1 LGGLGN
7 SVVRVLKL
15 GACASSGLLGGVAT
29 GYVNS
34 TPAVAQYT
42 INFPPAATPTFSVP
56 AGTYTSPQTIVIS
69 DATAGATIYY
79 TTSVF
84 PQAQLVYTRP
94 LVVSASI
101 TITAYASAP
110 DYQNSA
116 TAKAQYTINLP
127 PAANPTFS
135 VPAGTSTSPQTVTI
149 TDATIGANI
158 YYFVNKGTAVAY
170 TAPIQVSTSETITA
184 FATAQGYANSAPATA
199 AYTIQ
204 PPPAATPAFSAPPGT
219 YNSPQTLTMN
229 DATAGAKIYYTTD
242 GSTPSTSST
251 LYSEPIT
258 VAASETIA
266 AIAVAAGYSS
276 SAVATAAYTI
286 NLPPAAAPSFSVP
299 AGTYTSPQTVTISD
313 ATAGAKIYYTTD
325 GSTPAAGST
334 LYAGPISVSTTET
347 LAAIAVAAGYANSA
361 IASAQYTVTAS
372 GPAFTIAPST
382 TSVTLA
388 AGQSAS
394 VSISLTP
401 MNGFNAAVSF
411 SCSGLP
417 VGASCSFSPAT
428 VTPSGGPVST
438 TVTITAPSSKSALPA
453 GPRPLLPPSVLVLSL
468 GGLWWMKRRRW
479 LSVSMFVACVA
490 GLSLL
495 NGCGGGASISTPA
508 NTNPPVTS
516 AVTVTA
522 TAGSLQYTT
531 TLSLTINGQ

>member
-1 LGGLGN
+1 LANPSGQPLPSATATAAYTIRLPPAAAPTF
-7 SVVRVLKL
+7 SVPTGTYTSIQTVTISDTTAAATIYYTTN
-15 GACASSGLLGGVAT
+15 GAIPTTSSSVYRGPITVSATETITAIAAAT

-127 PAANPTFS
+127 PAAIPTFS
-135 VPAGTSTSPQTVTI
+135 VPAGTYTSPQTVTI
-149 TDATIGANI
+149 TDATVGANI
-158 YYFVNKGTAVAY
+158 YYFVNKGAVAAY

-219 YNSPQTLTMN
+219 YNSPQTLTMS

-258 VAASETIA
+258 VSASETIA
-266 AIAVAAGYSS
+266 AIAVAAGYAS
-276 SAVATAAYTI
+276 
-286 NLPPAAAPSFSVP
+286 
-299 AGTYTSPQTVTISD
+299 
-313 ATAGAKIYYTTD
+313 
-325 GSTPAAGST
+325 
-334 LYAGPISVSTTET
+334 
-347 LAAIAVAAGYANSA
+347 SA

-401 MNGFNAAVSF
+401 MNGFDAAVSF

-468 GGLWWMKRRRW
+468 GGLWWVKRRRW